1 MTVLNNHGLFM
12 FVTKILV
19 FPWNNVA
26 YVDVI
31 L

>member
-1 MTVLNNHGLFM
+1 MTVLNKCGLFM

-19 FPWNNVA
+19 FPWNSVA